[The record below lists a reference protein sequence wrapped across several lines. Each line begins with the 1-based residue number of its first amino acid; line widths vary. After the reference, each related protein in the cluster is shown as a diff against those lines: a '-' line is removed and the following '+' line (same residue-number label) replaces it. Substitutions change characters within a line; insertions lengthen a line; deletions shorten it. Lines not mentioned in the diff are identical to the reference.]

1 MASVLDRFRLDGQVA
16 VITGGARGIGR
27 ATAEAFVAA
36 GARAV
41 LVDRDLDEA
50 KRAAEAIGNAEA
62 HALDVTNEDD
72 VNRFFDALVARTGRL
87 DVLVNNAGASI
98 RKPTVELS
106 RAEWDAVIAV
116 NQSAVFL
123 CSKAAARHMLAGKRG
138 GAIVNL
144 ASIMGFSGGGLY
156 PNISYQASKG
166 AVVNM
171 TRALAIEWAKDNIR
185 VNAVAPA
192 WVRTGFIAPGAG
204 EARTCQ
210 RDRGRDADGT
220 AGRAGGSRGRDPLPR
235 KSRVLDDHWSRDRGR
250 RRLSGAVAHDPEKWE
265 TGFRRGTGF
274 RTRCKLHSA
283 TIASISNSAPGRASA
298 GTPIAVL
305 AGGAA
310 MLRYLSRTSRKIAIL
325 VGMSTR

>member
-41 LVDRDLDEA
+41 LIDLDLDEA
-50 KRAAEAIGNAEA
+50 NKTALALKNAEA
-62 HALDVTNEDD
+62 HALDVTLETQVD
-72 VNRFFDALVARTGRL
+72 RCFDELAVRLGRL

-98 RKPTVELS
+98 RKPTTELS
-106 RAEWDAVIAV
+106 AAEWDKVIAV
-116 NQSAVFL
+116 NQTAVFL
-123 CSKAAARHMLAGKRG
+123 CSRAAARHMLVRKS

-171 TRALAIEWAKDNIR
+171 TRAMAIEWAKDGIR

-192 WVRTGFIAPGAG
+192 WVRTGFIAPILAKPEVVSQI
-204 EARTCQ
+204 EAVTPM
-210 RDRGRDADGT
+210 GRLVE
-220 AGRAGGSRGRDPLPR
+220 PEE
-235 KSRVLDDHWSRDRGR
+235 
-250 RRLSGAVAHDPEKWE
+250 VA
-265 TGFRRGTGF
+265 
-274 RTRCKLHSA
+274 A
-283 TIASISNSAPGRASA
+283 
-298 GTPIAVL
+298 
-305 AGGAA
+305 
-310 MLRYLSRTSRKIAIL
+310 AIL
-325 VGMSTR
+325 YLASPAASMTTGHILAIDGGYLAQ

>member
-41 LVDRDLDEA
+41 LVDRDRAEA
-50 KRAAEAIGNAEA
+50 ESAAKAIGNAEA
-62 HALDVTNEDD
+62 HTLDVTSEAD
-72 VNRFFDALVARTGRL
+72 VDRLFDALAARLGRI
-87 DVLVNNAGASI
+87 DILVNNAGISI

-106 RAEWDAVIAV
+106 KAEWDTVIAV

-123 CSKAAARHMLAGKRG
+123 CSRAAARHMLAGKRD

-166 AVVNM
+166 AVVNI
-171 TRALAIEWAKDNIR
+171 TRALAIEWAKEGIR

-192 WVRTGFIAPGAG
+192 WVRTSLISPVLAKPELV
-204 EARTCQ
+204 EAIERVTPM
-210 RDRGRDADGT
+210 GRLLE
-220 AGRAGGSRGRDPLPR
+220 PEE
-235 KSRVLDDHWSRDRGR
+235 
-250 RRLSGAVAHDPEKWE
+250 VAAAILYLASPAASMV
-265 TGFRRGTGF
+265 TG
-274 RTRCKLHSA
+274 H
-283 TIASISNSAPGRASA
+283 TIAVDG
-298 GTPIAVL
+298 GFL
-305 AGGAA
+305 AQ
-310 MLRYLSRTSRKIAIL
+310 
-325 VGMSTR
+325 